1 MMRFKYDKT
10 KSQQLRKKRGI
21 GFEEAQEL
29 FYGPYYLDQILD
41 DPEQWVAIGW
51 VNGLLYSVIYEERE
65 DDDGAYY
72 HLVTL
77 WKSTKAERVKYEE
90 HS

>member
-1 MMRFKYDKT
+1 MRFKFDRK
-10 KSQQLRKKRGI
+10 KSEQLQKKRGI
-21 GFEEAQEL
+21 GLEEAQEL
-29 FYGPYYLDQILD
+29 FFGPYYLDQIMD

-51 VNGLLYSVIYEERE
+51 VKAQLYSVIYEERMDQE
-65 DDDGAYY
+65 GLYY

-77 WKSTKAERVKYEE
+77 WKSTRAERLKYEE

>member
-1 MMRFKYDKT
+1 MRFKYDAK
-10 KSQQLRKKRGI
+10 KGERLLRTRGV
-21 GFEEAQEL
+21 GFEEVQEL
-29 FYGPYYLDQILD
+29 FFGPYYLDQILD

-65 DDDGAYY
+65 DEVGTYF

-77 WKSTKAERVKYEE
+77 WKSTKAERELYEE